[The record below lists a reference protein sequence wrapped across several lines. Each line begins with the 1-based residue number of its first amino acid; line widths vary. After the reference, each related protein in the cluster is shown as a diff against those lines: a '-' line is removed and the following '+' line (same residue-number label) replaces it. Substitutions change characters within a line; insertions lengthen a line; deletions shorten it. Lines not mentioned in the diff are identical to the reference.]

1 MEKSD
6 DLLDQI
12 LTHGPSESTLTLILT
27 RMKQEGRSSEVIQEC
42 LKALGRYP
50 DDIRLRIL
58 LAESYLEMGFV
69 GQAEAELEKATSM
82 IDDLI
87 SAYKLLAKLYIR
99 QKRPEKAA
107 EALKR
112 YLAHQPQ
119 DQEALDLW
127 EQVRPVQEE
136 EVEDLPGPPEDQDQ
150 AEEGDRDFFE
160 ELATPTLA
168 EIYYDQGQI
177 HEAISTYEKVLLE
190 NPDDKAS
197 MQRLSELKALINE
210 EEGPMLAEKAK
221 VRLKKEKMIT
231 ILERWR
237 ARAQDLNHGR

>member
-50 DDIRLRIL
+50 GNIHLRIL
-58 LAESYLEMGFV
+58 LAESYLEAGFM
-69 GQAEAELEKATSM
+69 GQAEAELEKATPM
-82 IDDLI
+82 IDDLV
-87 SAYKLLAKLYIR
+87 SAYKLLAKLYVR

-112 YLAHQPQ
+112 YLAHKPQ

-127 EQVRPVQEE
+127 EQVRAVQEE
-136 EVEDLPGPPEDQDQ
+136 EVEKLPGPPEDQ
-150 AEEGDRDFFE
+150 DFFE

-177 HEAISTYEKVLLE
+177 NEAISTYEKVLLE
-190 NPDDKAS
+190 DPDDKAS

-210 EEGPMLAEKAK
+210 EGGPMLAEKVK
-221 VRLKKEKMIT
+221 VRQKKEKMIT
-231 ILERWR
+231 ILERWQ
-237 ARAQDLNHGR
+237 ARTQDSNHGR